1 MTGLDTA
8 RGRSFF
14 VEIFFKCSP
23 SLRRH
28 SQFKFP
34 IIIPGRSERK
44 VHAWSKDPA
53 CRAYD
58 VYGVHRRGIC
68 RKYSDGSAGSG
79 GGGPHSGIQGQEDT
93 AGCGGIGRGD
103 LVVPG
108 AFLAGQCACYGAHHL
123 WRDEYAYG
131 GNRVSGEGGPGDG
144 QGRGMHIDGFR
155 GSGGSDACA

>member
-53 CRAYD
+53 CQVYD

-68 RKYSDGSAGSG
+68 RKYRDGSAGSG
-79 GGGPHSGIQGQEDT
+79 GGSGRKRR
-93 AGCGGIGRGD
+93 RGD
-103 LVVPG
+103 RIGSVSNSDRFENQKRSLEFYRIPWEVSTEIRDILMISKRQEETIWRW
-108 AFLAGQCACYGAHHL
+108 AFWYYC
-123 WRDEYAYG
+123 
-131 GNRVSGEGGPGDG
+131 S
-144 QGRGMHIDGFR
+144 
-155 GSGGSDACA
+155 